1 LQESAAGVLITS
13 KVMMVAQTRQHS
25 LWEKE
30 LAERGGIEI
39 ASKVGGGHDDDDD
52 DDDDDP
58 FMMHRCEG

>member
-39 ASKVGGGHDDDDD
+39 ASKVGRG
-52 DDDDDP
+52 
-58 FMMHRCEG
+58 MMMMTTTTTMILS